1 MPVNVSDPKELTGAT
16 VTGEQDTKLGK
27 VDAVYLDN
35 ETQRP
40 EWVAVSTGMFG
51 SHVSLVPLAEADY
64 RDGVLHL
71 PYSKDQVRNAPHQD
85 PDKQLSGEDEKQ
97 LFDHYNVG
105 HGRAATTGTAP
116 GETGSNG
123 RDSDQGGREQHAD
136 TRGDQ
141 GRGQHAT
148 GDAGTVGHDTS
159 GPTTDEAMTRSEE
172 QLRVGTETQESGRA
186 RLRKYVVTEEQ
197 TVTVPVSHEEVRVE
211 REPIT
216 DANAGAA
223 HDGPA
228 ISEEEHEVV
237 LHEERPVVEKQTVA
251 QERVRLNKDT
261 HTDQE
266 QVSEQVRK
274 EQVET
279 DGAIED
285 RERGER

>member
-1 MPVNVSDPKELTGAT
+1 

-105 HGRAATTGTAP
+105 HGRTATTGVDDDH
-116 GETGSNG
+116 G
-123 RDSDQGGREQHAD
+123 DREQRGQHAH
-136 TRGDQ
+136 GDQ
-141 GRGQHAT
+141 GRDQHAT

-279 DGAIED
+279 DGAVED
-285 RERGER
+285 RDRTGR

>member
-1 MPVNVSDPKELTGAT
+1 MPVNVSDPKELTGAN
-16 VTGEQDTKLGK
+16 VTGENNTKLGK

-40 EWVAVSTGMFG
+40 EWVAVTTGMFG

-71 PYSKDQVRNAPHQD
+71 PYSKDQVQNAPHQD
-85 PDKQLSGEDEKQ
+85 PDQQLSPEDEKQ
-97 LFDHYNVG
+97 LFSHYGVG
-105 HGRAATTGTAP
+105 QGHAATTRS
-116 GETGSNG
+116 GEEHL
-123 RDSDQGGREQHAD
+123 GGEQH
-136 TRGDQ
+136 RRQEGE
-141 GRGQHAT
+141 QHSHGN
-148 GDAGTVGHDTS
+148 GDAGRAVGHDTS

-237 LHEERPVVEKQTVA
+237 LHEERPVVDKQTVA

-261 HTDQE
+261 YTDQE

-279 DGAIED
+279 EGATGD
-285 RERGER
+285 QQRTGR

>member
-1 MPVNVSDPKELTGAT
+1 MSVSVSDPKELTGAS
-16 VTGEQDTKLGK
+16 VTGENDTKLGK

-40 EWVAVSTGMFG
+40 EWVAVTTGMFG

-71 PYSKDQVRNAPHQD
+71 PYSKDQVHNAPHQD
-85 PDKQLSGEDEKQ
+85 PDQQLSPEDEKQ
-97 LFDHYNVG
+97 LFDHYGVG
-105 HGRAATTGTAP
+105 QGRTASTRS
-116 GETGSNG
+116 GE
-123 RDSDQGGREQHAD
+123 DHLGGEQHLRQEGEQHAH
-136 TRGDQ
+136 GN
-141 GRGQHAT
+141 
-148 GDAGTVGHDTS
+148 GDAGRAVGHDTS

-216 DANAGAA
+216 DANADAA

-237 LHEERPVVEKQTVA
+237 LHEERPVVDKQTVA

-261 HTDQE
+261 YTDQE

-279 DGAIED
+279 EGATGD
-285 RERGER
+285 HQRTGR